1 MEISDMFSNHTVQPD
16 SSSTD
21 DVISTQG
28 VRRVSG
34 ECDPN
39 LVFTPSNPIT
49 LAQMMR

>member
-28 VRRVSG
+28 VGRVSG